1 MYAVVKT
8 GGKQYRVEPGSKLR
22 VEKIEVE
29 QGSILELDQVLMIA
43 DGESVKLG
51 TPFIEGGKVIVKVI
65 AHGKGKKIDIVKFRR
80 RKHYKKHAGHRQ
92 WYTDLEITSIA
103 G

>member
-29 QGSILELDQVLMIA
+29 QGATIELDQVLMVA

-51 TPFIEGGKVIVKVI
+51 TPFVDGGKVTVRVI

-80 RKHYKKHAGHRQ
+80 RKHYKKHGGHRQ
-92 WYTDLEITSIA
+92 WYTDLEIVGIA